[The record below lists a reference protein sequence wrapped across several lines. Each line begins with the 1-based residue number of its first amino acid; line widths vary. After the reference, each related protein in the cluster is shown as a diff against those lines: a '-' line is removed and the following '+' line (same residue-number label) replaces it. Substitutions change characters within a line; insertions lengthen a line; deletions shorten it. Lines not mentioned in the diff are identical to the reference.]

1 MRKHPIPH
9 LLFPLFV
16 FSFSL
21 LAVSLL
27 FAEPGKNSLTEASFE
42 VLQGELLY
50 LSQREGS
57 GERYLSVLCFNRKIP
72 FFKTGIPGEVG
83 AFIGIDLNQKEKDYR
98 CEIEKEGAAG
108 DLTTVKLFIRVLDGA
123 FRTQELTV
131 ERSMVD
137 LDPPTLKRVKK
148 EKHTVGGLWMDSVSQ
163 KLWNGD
169 FILPVQ
175 GEARSTFGLR
185 RIFNGQARNP
195 HTGEDFSASLGEE
208 VVSSNSGV
216 VKLVEDLFF
225 SGKSI
230 FIDHGLG
237 VYSMYFHLSKTLV
250 EEREA
255 VQKGETIGLVGST
268 GRATG
273 PHLHWGMRINSA
285 RVNPLALID
294 LSSKKQSQ

>member
-1 MRKHPIPH
+1 MWPIPPFM
-9 LLFPLFV
+9 FPLLV

-21 LAVSLL
+21 LTPFLL
-27 FAEPGKNSLTEASFE
+27 LAEPIKNPQKELSFE

-50 LSQREGS
+50 LSQKETSR
-57 GERYLSVLCFNRKIP
+57 ERYRFVLCFNRKIP
-72 FFKTGIPGEVG
+72 FFKTRILGEVG
-83 AFIGIDLNQKEKDYR
+83 AFIGIDLNQKPKKYQ
-98 CEIEKEGAAG
+98 CKIEKEGASG
-108 DLTTVKLFIRVLDGA
+108 SMVTVQLFIRVLDGA

-131 ERSMVD
+131 ERSKVD
-137 LDPPTLKRVKK
+137 LDPPTVKRVMK
-148 EKHTVGGLWMDSVSQ
+148 EKDKVGELWMDSISQ
-163 KLWNGD
+163 KLWDGD

-185 RIFNGQARNP
+185 RIFNGQPRNP

-237 VYSMYFHLSKTLV
+237 MYSMYFHLSETLV
-250 EEREA
+250 EEGQA
-255 VQKGETIGLVGST
+255 VQKGEIIGLVGSS

-273 PHLHWGMRINSA
+273 PHLHWGVRINSA
-285 RVNPLALID
+285 RVNPLALMN

>member
-1 MRKHPIPH
+1 MWPIPP
-9 LLFPLFV
+9 LLFPLLV

-21 LAVSLL
+21 FTPSLL
-27 FAEPGKNSLTEASFE
+27 FAGPITSPKKELSFE

-50 LSQREGS
+50 LSQKEGS
-57 GERYLSVLCFNRKIP
+57 EERYRFVLCFNRKIP
-72 FFKTGIPGEVG
+72 FFKTGILGEVG
-83 AFIGIDLNQKEKDYR
+83 AFIGIDLNQKAKKYQ
-98 CEIEKEGAAG
+98 CEIEKEGAVG
-108 DLTTVKLFIRVLDGA
+108 NTLTDTLFIKVLDGA

-131 ERSMVD
+131 ERSKVD
-137 LDPPTLKRVKK
+137 LDPPTVKRVIK
-148 EKHTVGGLWMDSVSQ
+148 EKDKVGELWMNSGSQ

-185 RIFNGQARNP
+185 RIFNGQPRNP
-195 HTGEDFSASLGEE
+195 HTGEDFSASLGEA
-208 VVSSNSGV
+208 VLSSNSGV

-237 VYSMYFHLSKTLV
+237 MYSMYFHLSETLV
-250 EEREA
+250 EEGQE
-255 VQKGETIGLVGST
+255 VQKGEIIGLVGSS

-273 PHLHWGMRINSA
+273 PHLHWGVRINSA
-285 RVNPLALID
+285 RVNPLALMN

>member
-1 MRKHPIPH
+1 MKTWHTP
-9 LLFPLFV
+9 
-16 FSFSL
+16 
-21 LAVSLL
+21 SLL
-27 FAEPGKNSLTEASFE
+27 FTFLVFYFLLLISSPLLAEPIKNPHIEFSFE

-50 LSQREGS
+50 LSQKEES
-57 GERYLSVLCFNRKIP
+57 GDRYRFVLCFNRKIP

-83 AFIGIDLNQKEKDYR
+83 VFIGIDLNQKAKRYQ
-98 CEIEKEGAAG
+98 CVIEKEGANG
-108 DLTTVKLFIRVLDGA
+108 KVITVKLFIKVLGGA

-131 ERSMVD
+131 ERSKVD
-137 LDPPTLKRVKK
+137 LDPPTLKRVLN
-148 EKHTVGGLWMDSVSQ
+148 EKSRVGELWMDSVSQ

-216 VKLVEDLFF
+216 VKLVADLFF
-225 SGKSI
+225 SGKSV

-237 VYSMYFHLSKTLV
+237 VYSMYFHLSETLV
-250 EEREA
+250 KEGQSL
-255 VQKGETIGLVGST
+255 QKGEVIGLVGST

-273 PHLHWGMRINSA
+273 PHLHWGVRINNA
-285 RVNPLALID
+285 RVNPLALMK
-294 LSSKKQSQ
+294 LSSKKRPL